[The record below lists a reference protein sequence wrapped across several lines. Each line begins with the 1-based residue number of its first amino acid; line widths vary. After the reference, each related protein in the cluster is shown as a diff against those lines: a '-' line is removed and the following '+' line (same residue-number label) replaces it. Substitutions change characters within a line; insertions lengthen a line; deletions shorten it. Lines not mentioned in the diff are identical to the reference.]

1 MLILYGMPN
10 SRIIIRFIWP
20 NIVNTKAM
28 SNFLRNVFLRYNN
41 SNTADIR
48 KLPKATSLIQLKFPS
63 VREEFRELRHCYCY
77 CHCIMRRLEIELMR
91 THLLIYI
98 YIYTMVRPRKTN
110 SRDETDCFLGL
121 RFDDFDVS
129 PPFHQIRF

>member
-1 MLILYGMPN
+1 
-10 SRIIIRFIWP
+10 
-20 NIVNTKAM
+20 M

-91 THLLIYI
+91 THLLIYSFTFTFTPWSDPGKQTAAMKQI
-98 YIYTMVRPRKTN
+98 
-110 SRDETDCFLGL
+110 
-121 RFDDFDVS
+121 VS
-129 PPFHQIRF
+129 